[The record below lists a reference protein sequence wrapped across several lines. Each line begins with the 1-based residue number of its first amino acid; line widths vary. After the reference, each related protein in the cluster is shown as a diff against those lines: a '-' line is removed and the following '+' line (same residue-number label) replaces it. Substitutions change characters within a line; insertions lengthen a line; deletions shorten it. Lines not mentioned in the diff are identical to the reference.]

1 MQERRI
7 LSEYDETKKMLN
19 KLRILNEIAVV
30 NNEIGSEQP
39 QQQQTQDNTSRQ
51 DATATQD
58 PKSDFL
64 VVNDVEVKL
73 NSVDQTDLEI
83 TEDQKS
89 AISNLAERN
98 YRLAMTQ
105 RIFSAIAFFSFA
117 TSIASIFLAVSQ
129 IFYWIVT
136 FVFSAIFVTSWLIAR
151 AAKRKNLDVLAMASK
166 SRSNVFAS
174 VSNSLR
180 YEDAQ
185 SSIAGIPVD
194 TRAWEPNRLPAPRQ
208 RIGELELPTLA
219 EVVEIEE
226 RVIKKSQVTLD
237 STALDEILRRRRA
250 NG

>member
-1 MQERRI
+1 MNFNGSGGLMFLIIAGLWLWVFIPSWFKRSQERQSVKPSDRQ
-7 LSEYDETKKMLN
+7 
-19 KLRILNEIAVV
+19 LRRE
-30 NNEIGSEQP
+30 
-39 QQQQTQDNTSRQ
+39 SR
-51 DATATQD
+51 AARAAA
-58 PKSDFL
+58 PR
-64 VVNDVEVKL
+64 
-73 NSVDQTDLEI
+73 
-83 TEDQKS
+83 S

-98 YRLAMTQ
+98 YRLSMTQ
-105 RIFSAIAFFSFA
+105 KIFSTISFFSLA

-136 FVFSAIFVTSWLIAR
+136 FIFLAIFVTSWGIAR
-151 AAKRKNLDVLAMASK
+151 TAKRKNIDVLASASK

-174 VSNSLR
+174 VANSLR

-226 RVIKKSQVTLD
+226 RVNKKSQATLD

>member
-1 MQERRI
+1 MNFNGSGGLMFLIIAGLWLWVFIPSWFKRSQERQTVNPSARQ
-7 LSEYDETKKMLN
+7 
-19 KLRILNEIAVV
+19 LRREARAARA
-30 NNEIGSEQP
+30 EAP
-39 QQQQTQDNTSRQ
+39 R
-51 DATATQD
+51 
-58 PKSDFL
+58 
-64 VVNDVEVKL
+64 
-73 NSVDQTDLEI
+73 
-83 TEDQKS
+83 S

-98 YRLAMTQ
+98 FRLSMTQ
-105 RIFSAIAFFSFA
+105 KIFSTIAFFSLA

-136 FVFSAIFVTSWLIAR
+136 FVFSAIFVTSWVIAR
-151 AAKRKNLDVLAMASK
+151 AAKRKNLDVLARASK

-174 VSNSLR
+174 VANSLR

>member
-1 MQERRI
+1 MFLIIAGLWLWVFIPSWFKRSHERQA
-7 LSEYDETKKMLN
+7 DK
-19 KLRILNEIAVV
+19 
-30 NNEIGSEQP
+30 
-39 QQQQTQDNTSRQ
+39 TSKRQ
-51 DATATQD
+51 
-58 PKSDFL
+58 
-64 VVNDVEVKL
+64 VRREVKL
-73 NSVDQTDLEI
+73 SRSSV
-83 TEDQKS
+83 QKS

-136 FVFSAIFVTSWLIAR
+136 LTFSAIFGASLVIVRS
-151 AAKRKNLDVLAMASK
+151 AKRKSLEVLALASK
-166 SRSNVFAS
+166 SRANVFAS

-180 YEDAQ
+180 YEDQ
-185 SSIAGIPVD
+185 QGFIAGNPVD

-226 RVIKKSQVTLD
+226 RVIKNSQTTLD

>member
-1 MQERRI
+1 MNFNGSGGLMFLIIAGLWLWVFIPSWFKRSQER
-7 LSEYDETKKMLN
+7 
-19 KLRILNEIAVV
+19 
-30 NNEIGSEQP
+30 
-39 QQQQTQDNTSRQ
+39 QTVKPSDRQ
-51 DATATQD
+51 RR
-58 PKSDFL
+58 
-64 VVNDVEVKL
+64 
-73 NSVDQTDLEI
+73 LEARAARVAAPR
-83 TEDQKS
+83 S

-98 YRLAMTQ
+98 FRLSMTQ
-105 RIFSAIAFFSFA
+105 KIFSSIAFFSLA

-136 FVFSAIFVTSWLIAR
+136 FIFSAIFVTSWVIAR
-151 AAKRKNLDVLAMASK
+151 AAKRKNLDVLAKASK
-166 SRSNVFAS
+166 SRSNIFAS

-194 TRAWEPNRLPAPRQ
+194 TRAWEPNHLPAPRQ

-226 RVIKKSQVTLD
+226 RVIKKSQATLD

>member
-1 MQERRI
+1 LNYEFQRFLIIAGLWLWVFIPSWFKRSHERQA
-7 LSEYDETKKMLN
+7 DK
-19 KLRILNEIAVV
+19 
-30 NNEIGSEQP
+30 
-39 QQQQTQDNTSRQ
+39 TSKRQ
-51 DATATQD
+51 
-58 PKSDFL
+58 
-64 VVNDVEVKL
+64 VRREVKL
-73 NSVDQTDLEI
+73 SRSSV
-83 TEDQKS
+83 QKS

-136 FVFSAIFVTSWLIAR
+136 LTFSAIFGASLVIVRS
-151 AAKRKNLDVLAMASK
+151 AKRKSLEVLALASK
-166 SRSNVFAS
+166 SRANVFAS

-180 YEDAQ
+180 YEDQ
-185 SSIAGIPVD
+185 QGFIAGNPVD
-194 TRAWEPNRLPAPRQ
+194 TRAWEANRLPAPRQ
-208 RIGELELPTLA
+208 RIGELEMPTLA

-226 RVIKKSQVTLD
+226 RVIKKSQPTLD